1 MPAINSDNL
10 DALTPIT
17 DRIIGAAMKVHTTLG
32 PGFLEKVYENSL
44 SIELQKSG
52 LLAEQQRALA
62 VYYQGILVG
71 QYVADI
77 VVENQILIELK
88 ATRAIEDVHKAQ
100 LLSYL
105 KTTGLKLGLI
115 LNFGAASLQI
125 KRMAR

>member
-1 MPAINSDNL
+1 MPAINSDDL

>member
-1 MPAINSDNL
+1 M
-10 DALTPIT
+10 
-17 DRIIGAAMKVHTTLG
+17 
-32 PGFLEKVYENSL
+32 
-44 SIELQKSG
+44 
-52 LLAEQQRALA
+52 
-62 VYYQGILVG
+62 G